1 MTISPPPY
9 LHHGNNTHEHSSP
22 TKNDSSAN
30 SPARATPMHHDGG
43 SQNPSDMR
51 TFPSITTTFNG
62 EKIFP
67 RRAKTSGTAM
77 LQSEINTKKT
87 TIEKLIACQKNIEL
101 LGNSFIA
108 EVKESL
114 EIGSRDDIDFTLQTL
129 TEQINYALKTKIDS
143 VPHEVKHQYALE

>member
-9 LHHGNNTHEHSSP
+9 LHQGNNTHELRSP
-22 TKNDSSAN
+22 KRNDSNAN
-30 SPARATPMHHDGG
+30 SPARATPMHHYGR
-43 SQNPSDMR
+43 SHSSPDMR
-51 TFPSITTTFNG
+51 TSPSITTIFNG
-62 EKIFP
+62 ETIFP
-67 RRAKTSGTAM
+67 RRGITRVTATPH
-77 LQSEINTKKT
+77 SEINTKKT
-87 TIEKLIACQKNIEL
+87 KIENLIASQENIEL
-101 LGNSFIA
+101 LGKNFIA